1 MTIGPA
7 PEVRSIVDQD
17 GAVILDLRYETMLIL
32 NATGG
37 YIWERLRQG
46 QLVDEIIADL
56 ARDTG
61 ADRSVVEPD
70 VAAFMEELKTRRL
83 LPEFQPRRSGD
94 SNRDIPL

>member
-1 MTIGPA
+1 MIVRPA

-46 QLVDEIIADL
+46 RLVEDIIADL

-61 ADRSVVEPD
+61 MDASVVEPD
-70 VAAFMEELKTRRL
+70 VAAFMEQLKTKRL
-83 LPEFQPRRSGD
+83 LLEPQPRRSGA
-94 SNRDIPL
+94 L